1 MSDIIDQNEIF
12 KKYDYSS
19 VITQQDVDYVIKDIK
34 SIIDAGNYWENSPK
48 FQTKE
53 NVFARQHPSWM
64 KFRMSF
70 LFSVFLPM
78 HIRLYALYVLSF
90 CVYVHM

>member
-1 MSDIIDQNEIF
+1 MSDVIDQNEIF

-19 VITQQDVDYVIKDIK
+19 VITQQDVDYVIQDIK

-53 NVFARQHPSWM
+53 
-64 KFRMSF
+64 K
-70 LFSVFLPM
+70 
-78 HIRLYALYVLSF
+78 
-90 CVYVHM
+90 